1 MFLMPLPVCFTGGA
15 PAGLSHSECVINKPK
30 TAQFT
35 GKIKCAR
42 NNAERKTKNGRT
54 KKPVRTTVYLDEE
67 TLLRCKILFGEA
79 KVDSVSAFIRKAL
92 DCYIDYL
99 ITDKPH
105 PFISEELIK
114 AIRDE
119 VRPIAS
125 RLSKGLYRYAV
136 VLDMLCQIIA
146 YQDTPWSEQELEIAR
161 KFANKRIAKSRGA
174 IDIKALLDDCWGI
187 DSGFNEE

>member
-1 MFLMPLPVCFTGGA
+1 M
-15 PAGLSHSECVINKPK
+15 EK
-30 TAQFT
+30 Q
-35 GKIKCAR
+35 
-42 NNAERKTKNGRT
+42 

-79 KVDSVSAFIRKAL
+79 KVDSVSAFMRKAL

-99 ITDKPH
+99 ITDNPH

-146 YQDTPWSEQELEIAR
+146 YQDTQWSEQELEIVR
-161 KFANKRIAKSRGA
+161 KFANKRVAKSRGA

>member
-1 MFLMPLPVCFTGGA
+1 M
-15 PAGLSHSECVINKPK
+15 EE
-30 TAQFT
+30 Q
-35 GKIKCAR
+35 
-42 NNAERKTKNGRT
+42 

-114 AIRDE
+114 AIRDA